1 MKVGDARR
9 VAREALTI
17 HRPAEKRAVMDWV
30 NGAVIGA
37 LAAAIIFGVAF
48 AIYVDKAN
56 RGAVRERAECLG
68 ALVGATTPQGPWGK

>member
-48 AIYVDKAN
+48 AIYVDKSNRAN
-56 RGAVRERAECLG
+56 ARPDANCLG
-68 ALVGATTPQGPWGK
+68 ALIGTIGSK